1 MEAGPGSDPAP
12 RPVQAPPRPVW
23 AARLRRK
30 EAGSPRGRGPW
41 TPGFFG
47 GGRRPPPLPLCRPR
61 PEDARLGRAAGGD
74 LALRPRQLC
83 GRGGLSVPGWEARAA
98 CAALDP
104 RLLLPRAVRAQ
115 LTQRNTLHTPSLAS
129 RTGPR
134 LPFCLP
140 GAASRAPLR
149 DAAVTH
155 TDTSQPQYC
164 VQEPLATWVTGRQ
177 TVSGMSARA
186 GRLGGQRRQRGRQES
201 SGPEQRP
208 AGVRKP

>member
-1 MEAGPGSDPAP
+1 MAHRSSWRRARDLTPPLDPSRP
-12 RPVQAPPRPVW
+12 RPARSGRRACAERRP
-23 AARLRRK
+23 ALRR
-30 EAGSPRGRGPW
+30 AADRGPLSS
-41 TPGFFG
+41 P
-47 GGRRPPPLPLCRPR
+47 GGRPPPPLPLCCPR
-61 PEDARLGRAAGGD
+61 PEKARLGRAVGGD

-83 GRGGLSVPGWEARAA
+83 GCGGLSVPGWEARAA

-104 RLLLPRAVRAQ
+104 RLLLPRAVRAP

-177 TVSGMSARA
+177 TVSAMSARREV
-186 GRLGGQRRQRGRQES
+186 G
-201 SGPEQRP
+201 GPEEAAR
-208 AGVRKP
+208 